1 MYFQGEFVIWAEEK
15 KENKNK
21 NEKKREMKKRE
32 LLVTE
37 FDVLP
42 WVEDI
47 TLPLTSRKVVF
58 AHDNE
63 SLNHECFDRI
73 LRFFFFVLPL
83 FRLLF
88 NLTTK
93 QMGKT
98 NKQTKLE
105 ILFI

>member
-1 MYFQGEFVIWAEEK
+1 
-15 KENKNK
+15 
-21 NEKKREMKKRE
+21 MKKRE

-93 QMGKT
+93 QMSKT

>member
-1 MYFQGEFVIWAEEK
+1 
-15 KENKNK
+15 
-21 NEKKREMKKRE
+21 MKKRE

-47 TLPLTSRKVVF
+47 TLPLTSRKFVF

-63 SLNHECFDRI
+63 SLNHECSDRI
-73 LRFFFFVLPL
+73 LRFFFFFLPL

-93 QMGKT
+93 QMSKT

>member
-63 SLNHECFDRI
+63 SLNHECFDPI
-73 LRFFFFVLPL
+73 LRFFCSPSFSIV
-83 FRLLF
+83 
-88 NLTTK
+88 
-93 QMGKT
+93 
-98 NKQTKLE
+98 
-105 ILFI
+105 I